1 MLSTRH
7 TLDKMMPPRIPPAPC
22 LVQLKH
28 TVDIQLERAFHDEQ
42 WAVVANLARQRYKAT
57 KDDYYK
63 AVEIAAKSHGD
74 NNATDSTAGR
84 EIVLTMVN
92 DNTTIK
98 DVDALDLYE
107 FAIAGTSMDYA
118 KTIGVLRGR
127 LVKALPKD
135 HVACLRCLEACMWY
149 SDWENAQEI
158 AVSLNKNFPGDRRLL
173 FHNIL
178 LTFLVASAGNTNDV
192 KKKLFPNLV
201 KAQVDR
207 AFNLRPLTGKD
218 LAPLD
223 LAAIGENEVKLWLLI
238 RQEFGSAQDNLRL
251 LSLPNWGPLFFLER
265 GLTDAFS
272 RSIQLLSFN
281 DQSGEI
287 IKVVNIVFDKV
298 ISLGENPGTIPLLIQ
313 AHYIN
318 ASREWLL
325 WTSTVHAAKDLPNG
339 QEALTTFRKK
349 LKKVVHV
356 LTTRGCMNPVF
367 QKNYDFILLSTAFH
381 QSLMATTSPHS
392 KSEDNIVPHLVEVAN
407 KYLGTSNCFSTLKRF
422 LEMLDKAKIDEF
434 VGAMGSEHTEE
445 VEGVDMFDK
454 LLLLDLRLKFRFLQ
468 ATSLTT
474 NEECSFCQSVTNL
487 GPDCETCLKS
497 ITECALE
504 GFRAGVQD
512 KDVSQK
518 AARES
523 EDPLSD
529 LAILGSICL
538 VKLAG
543 IGGMRWQR
551 PKESPLYHANI
562 QLFLQAVVWLD
573 FYLRKTPKNDALR
586 LMLVRLYLVMGCVTQ
601 ATQLF
606 KRFDIKNTLLESL
619 GILCYDRL
627 ASISPGHFVMG
638 LSPPRTLAEP
648 FRRYLEGAIQKRY
661 PKTVIQALQTGNYEG
676 IPHVIQL
683 AQIQTRN
690 CGLVLAVVE
699 GRRGLRLKS
708 GRNEYAIEEEP
719 LIRSLSPDFELED
732 RTDYSPLPHWAGP
745 RSVSIQQLTAYG
757 PLPTNLRCHLS
768 VLAERFLDLVCYV
781 QPKDFKPSKAAQLLQ
796 VDWQAAASSCK
807 TLHTNLDALF
817 YSKEHSMNKLTGP
830 EACYFRIVAQL
841 AKLVN
846 LVLQTVLPT
855 ASTKAARGD
864 VTSIIERTLTIMGYQ
879 TKDFL
884 TLPKGIHAKMH
895 TLQGITALHAMGM
908 LRESTLAIKYTLQ
921 YLGAALDRIKMTD
934 KPRGTAEAAWLTPE
948 TKKLAAAAA
957 SADAGMKERVKKLAD
972 SLNTSGWVDRLSGW
986 VFDDNDG
993 VGKSFGG
1000 LVASKMGLFV
1010 PTDARETWAA
1020 DVADSWRD
1028 VVKGWQGVRFD

>member
-149 SDWENAQEI
+149 SDWENAQE
-158 AVSLNKNFPGDRRLL
+158 
-173 FHNIL
+173 
-178 LTFLVASAGNTNDV
+178 SAGNTNDV

-207 AFNLRPLTGKD
+207 AFNLRP

-339 QEALTTFRKK
+339 Q
-349 LKKVVHV
+349 
-356 LTTRGCMNPVF
+356 
-367 QKNYDFILLSTAFH
+367 D
-381 QSLMATTSPHS
+381 